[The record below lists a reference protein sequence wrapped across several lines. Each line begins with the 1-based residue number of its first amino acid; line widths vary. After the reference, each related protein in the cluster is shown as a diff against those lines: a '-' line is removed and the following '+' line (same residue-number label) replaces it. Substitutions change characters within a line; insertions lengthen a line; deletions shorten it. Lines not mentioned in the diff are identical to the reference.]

1 VIVCLLI
8 IHLLMKGM
16 HFTVN
21 LSVMNVDKCTGTH
34 LSMMEEVA
42 LKDH

>member
-1 VIVCLLI
+1 MIVCLLI

-16 HFTVN
+16 HFTLN
-21 LSVMNVDKCTGTH
+21 LSVMIVDESTGTH
-34 LSMMEEVA
+34 ISMMEKIS